1 MGVYSTMLKLIDKW
15 YQYYIN
21 HKWLRVVTL
30 SVVWLW
36 ILTALLTGHFI
47 RFLLRLAVLF
57 VWRKFFCFDI
67 RRQNVCS
74 MVMGPPGAGKTSFLC
89 WLTLRYNALSSDVMS
104 NVAIKK
110 TYEFGWE
117 RDFGN
122 FLIDDKVIFVDEAA
136 LEKGLNNREFATNF
150 AKSNFRKL
158 ECLKLHR
165 HFRNEIFLFSQA
177 DDADLKVRELCQNF
191 YLVKKI
197 FPFLIKVTK
206 YVTDIDVDPMT
217 QDFRRIRKSRW
228 TKFLFTPVCWL
239 HFDTE
244 EVPFELQIKDFRYRG

>member
-1 MGVYSTMLKLIDKW
+1 MNHFIKLID
-15 YQYYIN
+15 YLYS
-21 HKWLRVVTL
+21 KWLYSRIFRFFIYF
-30 SVVWLW
+30 LW
-36 ILTALLTGHFI
+36 GFFI
-47 RFLLRLAVLF
+47 FSAHGLFRLLLRFAIFLIWKV
-57 VWRKFFCFDI
+57 FFNI
-67 RRQNVCS
+67 PVSRLNVCS

-89 WLTLRYNALSSDVMS
+89 WLTLRYNALSSDVLS
-104 NVAIKK
+104 NVAIKQ
-110 TYEFGWE
+110 TYEFGWS

-136 LEKGLNNREFATNF
+136 LEKGLNNRDYATNF

-191 YLVKKI
+191 YLVKKL
-197 FPFLIKVTK
+197 FPWLIIVKK
-206 YVTDIDVDPMT
+206 YVTDVDVDPLT
-217 QDFRRIRKSRW
+217 QDFRRIRKIKW

-244 EVPFELQIKDFRYRG
+244 EVPFDLPETEFRFRA